1 MIPIL
6 YLSHC
11 GSNIG
16 GGEKQ
21 LYYLITHLDKTLFD
35 PYVICPDDGIFAQ
48 QLRNTNIH
56 TTIINLPHWR
66 KTKSIL
72 SRYISSTKLID
83 FAKHHNI
90 QVVHTSDSWFN
101 PYLLQLR
108 KSLNIPVIS
117 HVRNILNPTQIA
129 KYDFDRMDQLIVISR
144 QYKEFLL
151 DHGIESKKIDVILNC
166 VDLSEF
172 QPKQISQKNQSDPF
186 VVGLVGRIEPF
197 KRQKEFV
204 EIASKVNHQCQN
216 VRFQIIGE
224 SLDTPKHKAYERE
237 VKELVVKC
245 ELDDVIKF
253 TGHQHDM
260 QSALHEINLLATLS
274 AGSVIAE
281 AMASGL
287 PVIGTQIGSTSD
299 MIVDGVTGW
308 VETLDSIDSISNKIV
323 QFVNDR
329 ELCNN
334 MGNAGRKHAERN
346 FSIDLQSKKMQTT
359 YLKVLNNF
367 R

>member
-21 LYYLITHLDKTLFD
+21 LYYLVTHLDKTLFH

-48 QLRNTNIH
+48 QLRNANIH
-56 TTIINLPHWR
+56 TTIIKIPHWR

-72 SRYISSTKLID
+72 SRYISSSKLID
-83 FAKHHNI
+83 FAKHYNI

-101 PYLLQLR
+101 PYLRQLR

-129 KYDFDRMDQLIVISR
+129 KYDFDRMDQVIVISS

-151 DHGIESKKIDVILNC
+151 DHGIASNKIDVILNC

-172 QPKQISQKNQSDPF
+172 QPKQISEKNQSDLF

-204 EIASKVNHQCQN
+204 EIASRVYNQCQN
-216 VRFQIIGE
+216 VRFQIIGS

-237 VKELVVKC
+237 VRELVGKYN
-245 ELDDVIKF
+245 LDNVIQF
-253 TGHQHDM
+253 TGHQNNM
-260 QSALHEINLLATLS
+260 QSALHEMDILVTLS

-323 QFVNDR
+323 QFVNNR
-329 ELCNN
+329 ELCNK
-334 MGNAGRKHAERN
+334 MGNAGRKHAEESFN
-346 FSIDLQSKKMQTT
+346 IDLQSQKMQTI
-359 YLKVLNNF
+359 YLRLLNNF
-367 R
+367 K

>member
-21 LYYLITHLDKTLFD
+21 LYYLVTHLDRTSFD

-48 QLRNTNIH
+48 QLRNANIH
-56 TTIINLPHWR
+56 TTIIDLPHWR

-72 SRYISSTKLID
+72 SRHISSSKLTD
-83 FAKHHNI
+83 FAKHNNI
-90 QVVHTSDSWFN
+90 QVVHTSDSWLN
-101 PYLLQLR
+101 PYLWKLK
-108 KSLNIPVIS
+108 KSLSIPVIS

-129 KYDFDRMDQLIVISR
+129 KYDFDCMDQFIVISS
-144 QYKEFLL
+144 QYKQFLV
-151 DHGIESKKIDVILNC
+151 DHGIASKKIDVILNC

-172 QPKQISQKNQSDPF
+172 QPKHIPQKNQSDPF

-204 EIASKVNHQCQN
+204 EIASRVYHECHN
-216 VRFQIIGE
+216 VRFQIIGS
-224 SLDTPKHKAYERE
+224 SLENPKHKAYERE
-237 VKELVVKC
+237 VREFVAKYK
-245 ELDDVIKF
+245 LDDVIKF
-253 TGHQHDM
+253 TGHQNDM
-260 QSALHEINLLATLS
+260 QSAFHEINLLVTLS

-287 PVIGTQIGSTSD
+287 PVIGTPIGSTSD

-308 VETLDSIDSISNKIV
+308 VDKLDSISNKIV

-329 ELCNN
+329 KLSNK
-334 MGNAGRKHAERN
+334 MGIAARRHAERN
-346 FSIDLQSKKMQTT
+346 FSIDLHSKKMQTI